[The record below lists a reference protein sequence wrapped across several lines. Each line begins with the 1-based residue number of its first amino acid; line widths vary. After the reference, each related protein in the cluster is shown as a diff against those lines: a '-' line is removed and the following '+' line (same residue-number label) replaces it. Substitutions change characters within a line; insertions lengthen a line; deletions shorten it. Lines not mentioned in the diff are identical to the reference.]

1 MIFSDICIVHFDYI
15 LPSLFFL
22 FPSSIFHASM
32 SFYTCLFKHVM
43 FIPTFLLQEKTGYSS
58 LRVLFVSLN
67 MLISG
72 SLLFPAKSISFL
84 FMAE

>member
-1 MIFSDICIVHFDYI
+1 MVFSHICILHFDYI

-32 SFYTCLFKHVM
+32 SFVSLL
-43 FIPTFLLQEKTGYSS
+43 TFLLQEKTGYLS
-58 LRVLFVSLN
+58 LRVLFVSLS

-72 SLLFPAKSISFL
+72 SVLFPAESISFL